1 MRILWVEDDSNVVIS
16 GIFDEKYF
24 HKFLSDGEISELES
38 KKGENQ
44 IKVKKYLKTVKNPI
58 FLAQDIKTALE
69 LIEKESPFDKIVLDI
84 RFPIDDI
91 ELYDY
96 LKDDIKSKKEDAL
109 KFIKDDFSGIL
120 LNHIIVKKYKNF
132 FKWGKD
138 KIVNSICFF
147 TGNSITVD
155 SFKKEI
161 ESKIDHNVFRYDS
174 DAEEIKSFS
183 KKETPEQFISWLV
196 GDEYTLI
203 FKKYLPENIVSSAI
217 ENFLEVTRNKDSSD
231 KTVIK
236 GNLVHLRQLIEN
248 YIAKNIISKIS
259 GSNIIP
265 KWKPQIEKNS
275 NQINMG
281 GFLSTLNS
289 VVPYLDK
296 KDGKDKGFLILT
308 DEEIKKLFDFLKLQH
323 NFSEIGVFK
332 FSFGALDSA
341 IQQNND
347 TTLKSLLKNITNID
361 ELLFRFENR
370 LNSSLN
376 VTETIYFYLQN
387 CWSTLSELIHDDGK
401 LSEKGEAFI
410 QKEERAVNIINLLYY
425 QLKEII
431 LWFGE
436 VMESLT

>member
-1 MRILWVEDDSNVVIS
+1 MRILWVEDDSNVVTS

-24 HKFLSDGEISELES
+24 HKFLSDDEIIELES

-58 FLAQDIKTALE
+58 FLAQDMKTALE
-69 LIEKESPFDKIVLDI
+69 LIEKEPPFDKIVLDI

-91 ELYDY
+91 DLYDY

-138 KIVNSICFF
+138 KILNSICFF

-183 KKETPEQFISWLV
+183 KKETPEQFLSWLV

-203 FKKYLPENIVSSAI
+203 FKKYLPENIVSSAV
-217 ENFLEVTRNKDSSD
+217 ENFLEVTRNKDSLD
-231 KTVIK
+231 KTIIK
-236 GNLVHLRQLIEN
+236 GNLVHLRQLLEK
-248 YIAKNIISKIS
+248 YIAKVLSKDKKFIMGNFIKSLKQIKMFFDENDDKNKSYLILKSDEISKLIS
-259 GSNIIP
+259 DI
-265 KWKPQIEKNS
+265 NS
-275 NQINMG
+275 GKQFN
-281 GFLSTLNS
+281 
-289 VVPYLDK
+289 K
-296 KDGKDKGFLILT
+296 EKDKIY
-308 DEEIKKLFDFLKLQH
+308 
-323 NFSEIGVFK
+323 K
-332 FSFGALDSA
+332 FSFGAFETFVKQKNENSFDA
-341 IQQNND
+341 FVNNCSD
-347 TTLKSLLKNITNID
+347 MEKISPFTKN
-361 ELLFRFENR
+361 EYSKEYK
-370 LNSSLN
+370 

-387 CWSTLSELIHDDGK
+387 CWDTLSKLIHDDEK
-401 LSEKGEAFI
+401 LSEKGEDFI
-410 QKEERAVNIINLLYY
+410 QKEERAVNIVNILYY

-431 LWFGE
+431 LWFGD
-436 VMESLT
+436 VMKSLK